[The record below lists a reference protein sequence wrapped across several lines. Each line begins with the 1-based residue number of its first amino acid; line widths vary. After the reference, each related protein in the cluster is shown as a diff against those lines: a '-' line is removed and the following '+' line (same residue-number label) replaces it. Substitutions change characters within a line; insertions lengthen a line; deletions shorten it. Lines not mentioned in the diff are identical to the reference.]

1 LWLGYLVDCNSQP
14 LKNKILRELSNSKT
28 MENQNDNQQETI
40 NQIYDFAANLLVNE
54 GRSAIETKNALI
66 DQGLDEESAD
76 IVVSNLEKQ
85 IKDAKKEGAKK
96 DMLFG
101 ALWCIGGTF
110 ATVADFG
117 FIFWGAIVFGAIQF
131 IKGAANA

>member
-1 LWLGYLVDCNSQP
+1 
-14 LKNKILRELSNSKT
+14 